1 MLAVEYALPVVVWL
15 GRGKFEEFS
24 AQRARREKQLS
35 DTVWVCVR
43 GVLQRTTG
51 AFLPSK
57 KRKRK
62 KKEKKCSSIHSTHE
76 RRQTHGLR
84 GMDEEKNTGT
94 STIMSWWG

>member
-1 MLAVEYALPVVVWL
+1 MTERPKGRGKMLAVEYALPVVVVWL

-24 AQRARREKQLS
+24 AQRVRAEKQLS

-57 KRKRK
+57 KIKKRKRK
-62 KKEKKCSSIHSTHE
+62 KV
-76 RRQTHGLR
+76 
-84 GMDEEKNTGT
+84 
-94 STIMSWWG
+94 